1 LTTVRNTP
9 ETPLVDVG
17 TLLDE
22 GRWSGYQQT
31 LVALTALTIIFDG
44 ADNQLLATAV
54 PMMMRDWSVARAAF
68 APVIAAGLTGMM
80 FGGAIAGFFG
90 DRIGRKAALIGSV
103 LVFGFATG
111 AAAAA
116 DGVTSLGIL
125 RFIAGLGLGGA
136 VPNAAALASEFVPK
150 RHRPLAVTLTIVCVP
165 LGGTLAG
172 LLALRVLPVFGWRVL
187 FLLGGIIPVVTA
199 LALIRLLA
207 ESPRY
212 LATRPERL
220 PELVALLRRIG
231 HTVSPAARFAESGG
245 GTSGRVSVGSLL
257 TPEYRQDTIALWC
270 AFLSCLFAVYLGFN
284 WIPAMLTGAG
294 LPPSIGST
302 GITVFNLGGVAG
314 AILGALAFARIG
326 SRWTMLALALGAA
339 ASAAAMRDL
348 TIGPAGSTTTL
359 ISMLGL
365 TGGLINAV
373 QTTMYALAAQVYPTT
388 VRATGVGTAV
398 AIGRSGAILS
408 SYAGSLA
415 IDAGGAPLF
424 FLVIAL
430 AMVSAATALMF
441 VTRHIPAQESRSG
454 RR

>member
-1 LTTVRNTP
+1 VATVRTPP

-54 PMMMRDWSVARAAF
+54 PMMMRDFSVARAAF
-68 APVIAAGLTGMM
+68 APVIAAGLAGMM
-80 FGGAIAGFFG
+80 IGGAIAGFFG
-90 DRIGRKAALIGSV
+90 DRVGRKAALIGSV

-116 DGVTSLGIL
+116 DGVMMLGIL
-125 RFIAGLGLGGA
+125 RFVAGLGLGGA

-172 LLALRVLPVFGWRVL
+172 LLALRVLPAFGWRVL
-187 FLLGGIIPVVTA
+187 FLLGGIIPILTA

-212 LATRPERL
+212 LATRSERI
-220 PELVALLRRIG
+220 PELVALLRRMG
-231 HTVSPAARFAESGG
+231 HSVSPAARFAESGG
-245 GTSGRVSVGSLL
+245 GKGQIRVSSLL
-257 TPEYRQDTIALWC
+257 TSEYRQDTIALWF

-294 LPPSIGST
+294 LPPSVGST

-339 ASAAAMRDL
+339 ASAAAMREL
-348 TIGPAGSTTTL
+348 SIGPGGSTTTL

-373 QTTMYALAAQVYPTT
+373 QTTMYALAAQVYPTA

-408 SYAGSLA
+408 SYVGSAAL
-415 IDAGGAPLF
+415 DAGGAPMF

-430 AMVSAATALMF
+430 AMIAAATALMF
-441 VTRHIPAQESRSG
+441 VTRHIPAQESRPG
-454 RR
+454 WR